1 MKFLALIPALL
12 ISATPINASTDV
24 TVTVDRDE
32 AFAIRSCAEEFG
44 GPFTA
49 VCYNQINTLTVG
61 PFSRSKERVVRV
73 PCDRRFP
80 RTDRSTRGVIASN
93 YCPQVTAGTL
103 PPAPFLQ

>member
-61 PFSRSKERVVRV
+61 PFSRSRNVLYV
-73 PCDRRFP
+73 
-80 RTDRSTRGVIASN
+80 SLVIVGSLVLIAAL
-93 YCPQVTAGTL
+93 VE
-103 PPAPFLQ
+103 